1 MRVLLVDDNKST
13 TKLMSKFLGSTPTN
27 YEIGVANNGLQALEY
42 YPSFKPDFVILDISM
57 PGMDG
62 IETLSRI
69 FKIDKDANIIMATAN
84 DAQRTIEIC
93 LQKGAIGYISKPY
106 SPEDL
111 VSTIKNAQHGGIYKR
126 DLMTFFSRIAKKI
139 ESNIHKIIFTNA
151 MVLLKDIEVI
161 PKNSIPQ
168 LSSVKKISE
177 NIDELKINIPNNCVG
192 FSTDIGGQLDG
203 LIVSVISKD
212 HLPSILQTTS
222 LDTIEDD
229 AVLEFFNI
237 LNTSVVSQ
245 LADSINVRLDALPI
259 RHYIKDKDEKILN
272 KDLTKVEFE
281 ISRNDKIFQFQVY
294 LWLNM
299 EHLFKYLF

>member
-1 MRVLLVDDNKST
+1 MKVLLVDDNKST
-13 TKLMSKFLGSTPTN
+13 TKMMSKFLESPPIN
-27 YEIGVANNGLQALEY
+27 YEIGVANNGLQALDY
-42 YPSFKPDFVILDISM
+42 YPSFKPDFVVLDISM

-106 SPEDL
+106 SPEEL
-111 VSTIKNAQHGGIYKR
+111 VASIKNAQNGGIYKR

-151 MVLLKDIEVI
+151 TVLLKDVEVI
-161 PKNSIPQ
+161 PKNSMPQ
-168 LSSVKKISE
+168 LSSVRRIST
-177 NIDELKINIPNNCVG
+177 NADELKINMPNNCVG
-192 FSTDIGGQLDG
+192 FSTEIGGQLDG

-212 HLPSILQTTS
+212 HLPSILQNTS

-229 AVLEFFNI
+229 TVLEFFNI
-237 LNTSVVSQ
+237 LNTSVLSQ
-245 LADSINVRLDALPI
+245 LADSMNVKLDAFPI
-259 RHYIKDKDEKILN
+259 RYYIKDKDERIIN
-272 KDLTKVEFE
+272 KDLTKAEFE
-281 ISRNDKIFQFQVY
+281 ISRNDKTFQFQVY
-294 LWLNM
+294 LWLDM
-299 EHLFKYLF
+299 GHLFKYLF